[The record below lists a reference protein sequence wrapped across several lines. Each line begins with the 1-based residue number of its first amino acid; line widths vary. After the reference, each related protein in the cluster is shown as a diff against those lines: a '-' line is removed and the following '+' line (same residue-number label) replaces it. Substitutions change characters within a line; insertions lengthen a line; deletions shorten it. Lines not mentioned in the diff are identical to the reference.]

1 MKHLKSLL
9 LIAVFALGMN
19 GVANAQKVGHINLNR
34 LIANMPETRALNT
47 EMEKIAKTYKD
58 DLEKEKK
65 KFDSKL
71 AKYRSEQSQQ
81 TDEENQRRELEVQQD
96 GAKLQRAEQ
105 LAIND
110 MQTKNQEK
118 LVPIYEKAYKAVQEV
133 AAAKGIVYVFDA
145 SPGRGLLVFEKGE
158 DLYPALKTKLGLLED
173 IKLPE
178 QK

>member
-1 MKHLKSLL
+1 MKNLKSLL

-34 LIANMPETRALNT
+34 LIANMPETRALNA
-47 EMEKIAKTYKD
+47 EMDKIAKTYKD

-65 KFDSKL
+65 KFDAKL
-71 AKYRSEQSQQ
+71 AKYRSEQTAQ
-81 TDEENQRRELEVQQD
+81 TDDENKRREIEVQQD

-105 LAIND
+105 LAIQD
-110 MQTKNQEK
+110 MQAKNQQK
-118 LVPIYEKAYKAVQEV
+118 LAPIYEKAYNAVKEV
-133 AAAKGIVYVFDA
+133 AATKGVVYVFDA

-158 DLYPALKTKLGLLED
+158 DLYPALKAKLGLLED

-178 QK
+178 EK